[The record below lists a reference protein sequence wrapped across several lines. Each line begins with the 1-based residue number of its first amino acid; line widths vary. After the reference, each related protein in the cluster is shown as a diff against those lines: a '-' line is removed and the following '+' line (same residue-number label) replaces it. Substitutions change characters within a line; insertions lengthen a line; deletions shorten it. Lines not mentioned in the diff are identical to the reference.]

1 MPHFPLVL
9 VLYLHNYKKVFSH
22 MSASDPKNCNIYSL
36 GTLAGLL
43 FRKNMFVETL
53 CCCTIFYFFLIFM
66 VIVRRSSWPVY
77 IFNFFPKQFLR
88 HVPKTGTIQI
98 HMPHFPLV
106 LILYLHNYKTVFP
119 TYERFRYICR
129 TSHFVLFFVE
139 LNRQNQFLKARAKK
153 RYYSTPIRVR
163 TSYDDAPA
171 RTSTY
176 ILRYRYYFTR
186 FY

>member
-9 VLYLHNYKKVFSH
+9 VLYLHNYQKSFSH

-43 FRKNMFVETL
+43 FRKNMFVEAL

-77 IFNFFPKQFLR
+77 IFYFFPKQFLR

-98 HMPHFPLV
+98 ICRTFRWFSFFTFTTTKQFFPHMSASDTYAAL
-106 LILYLHNYKTVFP
+106 LILYCSSWNSIVKSV
-119 TYERFRYICR
+119 
-129 TSHFVLFFVE
+129 S
-139 LNRQNQFLKARAKK
+139 
-153 RYYSTPIRVR
+153 
-163 TSYDDAPA
+163 
-171 RTSTY
+171 
-176 ILRYRYYFTR
+176 
-186 FY
+186 